1 MTMNT
6 SVLKHLFVL
15 MLLVSVASAQTKGKP
30 TTGKG
35 NPKNV
40 KGKKAV
46 ADSVNVDDDEE
57 VDPYAQF
64 ELTLP
69 IEEEIDPLTGK
80 TKFYKDR
87 KIKNDS
93 ARAVFREKMRK
104 ENLAFKVY
112 SKKPKKNSKDRMKL
126 CINISAKDTNLLY
139 CTNDSICRDPENFKQ
154 LYYRIVGDTVY
165 ALIFVDA
172 FTKSAYKGGVCNG
185 GKETKLFFLRWN
197 APKGKAIWKVR
208 TISSCIK
215 TVTNMTKT
223 PIGEWDG
230 KSELNISYHKG
241 SKFYDIKFDPEK
253 PQLGMQS
260 ASDGD

>member
-1 MTMNT
+1 MKT
-6 SVLKHLFVL
+6 SVIKHLFVL
-15 MLLVSVASAQTKGKP
+15 LLLVSVANAQTKGKP
-30 TTGKG
+30 ATGKG
-35 NPKNV
+35 AAKNA
-40 KGKKAV
+40 KGKKAL
-46 ADSVNVDDDEE
+46 ADSVKLEEEEE

-93 ARAVFREKMRK
+93 ARAAFRQKMRK
-104 ENLAFKVY
+104 EELAFKVY

-139 CTNDSICRDPENFKQ
+139 CTNDSICRDPESFKQ
-154 LYYRIVGDTVY
+154 LYQKTVGDTVY
-165 ALIFVDA
+165 TLVLVDA
-172 FTKSAYKGGVCNG
+172 FTKSAYNGGVCNG
-185 GKETKLFFLRWN
+185 GKETKLFFCRWN

-208 TISSCIK
+208 TVASCIK

-223 PIGEWDG
+223 PLADWDG
-230 KSELNISYHKG
+230 RSVLNVSYHKG

-253 PQLGMQS
+253 PQMGMQS
-260 ASDGD
+260 AADGE